1 MAELAASA
9 GGLRARG
16 PRAARQQLV
25 DASHGALRRPAAR
38 PECVA
43 QPGAWGASG
52 SQEARPVH
60 GLWRFEEATVNEVGG
75 PATRAAERGCRAY
88 VTAAARSEQEP
99 RPGSWVV
106 TGSHG

>member
-1 MAELAASA
+1 M
-9 GGLRARG
+9 R
-16 PRAARQQLV
+16 
-25 DASHGALRRPAAR
+25 
-38 PECVA
+38 
-43 QPGAWGASG
+43 
-52 SQEARPVH
+52 

-106 TGSHG
+106 VGSHG